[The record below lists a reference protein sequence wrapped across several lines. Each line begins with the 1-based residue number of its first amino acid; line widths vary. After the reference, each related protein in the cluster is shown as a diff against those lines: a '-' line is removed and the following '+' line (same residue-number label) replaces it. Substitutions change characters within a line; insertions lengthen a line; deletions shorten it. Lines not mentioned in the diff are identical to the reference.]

1 MGRAFSEVLA
11 AASVSRI
18 KSRISGSS
26 KAFDSAQNP
35 DLALGKGLP
44 IARSR
49 RTRLCSRRCGSIQAF
64 RMWMRLQMPW
74 QVGSN
79 FLPVLRSY
87 WSVSRSITP
96 APTFLLERFTFD
108 HVCPYVPIGAFH
120 VRSRLLFDAQRQTE
134 RLAECFVPIPPWVG
148 IANSAFSKAMRLS
161 HSVGSLRDC
170 TFSGGD
176 PDGERGDEGTRKAG
190 EQNRRRGARALLRDH
205 ISFAMLSAGSPLG
218 ATRPQTC
225 AKEPL
230 ALWTLII

>member
-1 MGRAFSEVLA
+1 MKLTVRLKHVQVLA
-11 AASVSRI
+11 VLLI
-18 KSRISGSS
+18 CL
-26 KAFDSAQNP
+26 AFAH
-35 DLALGKGLP
+35 A
-44 IARSR
+44 
-49 RTRLCSRRCGSIQAF
+49 CH
-64 RMWMRLQMPW
+64 
-74 QVGSN
+74 
-79 FLPVLRSY
+79 
-87 WSVSRSITP
+87 
-96 APTFLLERFTFD
+96 TFLLICLAFGSRRSYVSVD
-108 HVCPYVPIGAFH
+108 MSCVC
-120 VRSRLLFDAQRQTE
+120 SRLLFDAQRQTE
-134 RLAECFVPIPPWVG
+134 RLAESFVPIPPWVG

-230 ALWTLII
+230 ALWTLVI

>member
-1 MGRAFSEVLA
+1 
-11 AASVSRI
+11 
-18 KSRISGSS
+18 
-26 KAFDSAQNP
+26 
-35 DLALGKGLP
+35 
-44 IARSR
+44 
-49 RTRLCSRRCGSIQAF
+49 
-64 RMWMRLQMPW
+64 MPW

-96 APTFLLERFTFD
+96 APTFLLERFAFDHACPYVPIGAFRVRSRLSLRSYWSVSRSITPAPTFLLERFTFD
-108 HVCPYVPIGAFH
+108 HACPYVPIGAFH

-205 ISFAMLSAGSPLG
+205 ISFAMFSAGNTLG

-230 ALWTLII
+230 ALWTLVI